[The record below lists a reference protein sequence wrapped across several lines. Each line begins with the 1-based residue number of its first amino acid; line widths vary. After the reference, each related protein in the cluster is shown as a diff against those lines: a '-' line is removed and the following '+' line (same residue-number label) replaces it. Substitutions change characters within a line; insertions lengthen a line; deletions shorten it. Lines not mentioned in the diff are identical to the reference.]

1 MVRGSVSGFSR
12 GSNMEITNLKN
23 RFIRKEE
30 PKRTV
35 LRVIP
40 HSSVLNSTSRKIQ
53 SAIYELLSVKP
64 SKFPWHHKQGLF
76 ILIKP
81 TPDFWWITRLY
92 AKEEV
97 KRIEYYVCL
106 PTEFVD
112 AFKTKF
118 SNHEQWRRCT
128 LEDVKIKKRIRV
140 NGRKYRFKLIIPKS
154 KKPKSKKLE
163 YFEFPAEENTD
174 LYSLKYKRH
183 DVFSLNFDYTEQK
196 KPARDIMAITNEL
209 KDGEAVSI
217 YIRTESVDRM
227 KWKKLSDYAWKIW
240 DKGDVPY
247 RAGLDPIRLFHDLF
261 KFVTFILQEA
271 KSLAEDILHGL
282 QKAVMIKSEERPKK
296 KEQQKPK
303 NPDREELLV
312 NGDIPLSKKK
322 RNLPAFKTSIRYTVT
337 SEDEVCR
344 GMLGRSVSNAYEE
357 LSGDNKLQSV
367 KINFRAKKALDELRN
382 WKIDEIDPNIMSV
395 DEVGKLE
402 QLPVSD
408 LQQEFS
414 ETLESN
420 QKIEVDIPKVF
431 LDDSGIFVGT
441 TTDRN
446 QINNIHI
453 SKKRPDTMMTTR
465 AFVGSPRQGKD
476 QALINLIVESKR
488 KHGIGAV
495 IPDWIDERNLDKDG
509 HQRGLSD
516 AIRDSLPLEDVI
528 DIDCS
533 DYDWPIYLGL
543 HNVMKAFSNA
553 RIAADDVSK
562 IITNFLMDDDMNL
575 HTTREYL
582 RDAAKVCGGDW
593 LDIKRLF
600 TDEDFRKEKIDE
612 METTNIGDAD
622 LWKIYHEDMTDAQR
636 SSIFTPV
643 NVRLGEI
650 LNDEVLAPIL
660 CQRPNPEA
668 DIQQWITE
676 GKVVILRMKINS
688 MSAKTLVH
696 FIVMMVYLIKRQL
709 DGNGAPTWL
718 VLNEPHQI
726 ETPSLTKFLS
736 KILVEGPKFKLAP
749 VLAFHHLGKGH
760 LSHELIDNLS
770 SANISWHLFYNS
782 NIKTYEKL
790 QAYIEP
796 TFTPDTAMKM
806 TPQYHF
812 IAAGWRDTD
821 GMVQPP
827 FMCKAPDRV
836 KDRWGVQD
844 NSFLTKR
851 HSRVYGRPIDEVLA
865 DFRERT
871 RRKRKANKTVPETVD
886 STDPNMPEE
895 KSKKTPKHVY
905 YKK

>member
-1 MVRGSVSGFSR
+1 MV
-12 GSNMEITNLKN
+12 NLK
-23 RFIRKEE
+23 RFVRKED

-35 LRVIP
+35 LRITP

-53 SAIYELLSVKP
+53 SSLFDLLSVKP
-64 SKFPWHHKQGLF
+64 AKYPWQHKQGLF

-92 AKEEV
+92 ANDTDKKV
-97 KRIEYYVCL
+97 EYYVCL
-106 PTEFVD
+106 PSEFVD

-118 SNHEQWRRCT
+118 SNHEQWKRCT
-128 LEDVKIKKRIRV
+128 LEEVKLKKRIRV
-140 NGRKYRFKLIIPKS
+140 NGRKYRFKLAIPKK
-154 KKPKSKKLE
+154 KKPQSKDWE
-163 YFEFPAEENTD
+163 YFEFPAEEKTD
-174 LYSLKYKRH
+174 IYSLKYKRH
-183 DVFSLNFDYTEQK
+183 DIFSLNFDYSEQK
-196 KPARDIMAITNEL
+196 KPARDIVSITNEL
-209 KDGEAVSI
+209 KAGESASI
-217 YIRTESVDRM
+217 YIRTEPVDRM

-247 RAGLDPIRLFHDLF
+247 RAGLDPVRLFRDLF
-261 KFVTFILQEA
+261 KFTSFVLQEA
-271 KSLAEDILHGL
+271 KSLVDDVLHGL
-282 QKAVMIKSEERPKK
+282 HKAVMIKAEEKPNK
-296 KEQQKPK
+296 KELQKPK
-303 NPDREELLV
+303 NPDREQLLV

-337 SEDEVCR
+337 SDDEVRR
-344 GMLGRSVSNAYEE
+344 GMVARSVANAYEE
-357 LSGDNKLQSV
+357 LNGDNCLQPV
-367 KINFRAKKALDELRN
+367 KINFRAKKALNDLRN
-382 WKIDEIDPNIMSV
+382 WKVEDIDPNIMSV

-402 QLPVSD
+402 QLPTAEVQ
-408 LQQEFS
+408 LEFKDA
-414 ETLESN
+414 LESN
-420 QKIEVDIPKVF
+420 QKIEIEVPKVF

-446 QINNIHI
+446 QVHNIHI
-453 SKKRPDTMMTTR
+453 SKKRTDTMMTSR

-495 IPDWIDERNLDKDG
+495 IPDWIDERNIDKDG

-516 AIRDSLPLEDVI
+516 AIRDSLPPEDVI

-543 HNVMKAFSNA
+543 QNVLKAFSNA

-582 RDAAKVCGGDW
+582 RDAAKVCSGDW

-600 TDEDFRKEKIDE
+600 TDDDFRKAKIDK
-612 METTNIGDAD
+612 MEQTNIGDAD
-622 LWKIYHEDMTDAQR
+622 LWKMFHEDMTDAQR

-668 DIQQWITE
+668 DIQQWISN

-688 MSAKTLVH
+688 MSAKILAH

-718 VLNEPHQI
+718 VLNEPHQV
-726 ETPSLTKFLS
+726 ETSSFTKFLS
-736 KILVEGPKFKLAP
+736 RILVEGPKFKLAP

-760 LSHELIDNLS
+760 LSQELIDNLS

-836 KDRWGVQD
+836 KDRWGAQD

-865 DFRERT
+865 DFRERN
-871 RRKRKANKTVPETVD
+871 RRKRKSGKASPDTVEPIDTNSPD
-886 STDPNMPEE
+886 DKPP
-895 KSKKTPKHVY
+895 KKTPKHVY
-905 YKK
+905 MKK